1 MVKIMVDQNLIDKLK
16 GWRENPPDEDSI
28 DEKFGEEFIN
38 TLFGIF
44 KQLSEEDDD
53 LKEEVE
59 DAELCMQFV
68 MTWEGKDFKFW
79 ISARDGKMDF
89 GAGEGTDVTVTL
101 KAAAE
106 TMFSMLSGEADST
119 ALYMSG
125 DLTIEGNL
133 QDAMGFAEISN
144 LAAELIEELIG

>member
-1 MVKIMVDQNLIDKLK
+1 MVDQNLIDKLK

-44 KQLSEEDDD
+44 KQLAEEDDD

-68 MTWEGKDFKFW
+68 MTWEDKDFKFW
-79 ISARDGKMDF
+79 ISAREGKMDF
-89 GAGEGTDVTVTL
+89 GAGEGPDVTVTL
-101 KAAAE
+101 KAAADK
-106 TMFSMLSGEADST
+106 MFSMLSGEAEST

-133 QDAMGFAEISN
+133 QDAMAFGEISS
-144 LAAELIEELIG
+144 LAAELIEELID

>member
-1 MVKIMVDQNLIDKLK
+1 MSKKKKDFPIKYLRK
-16 GWRENPPDEDSI
+16 GLSTDE
-28 DEKFGEEFIN
+28 
-38 TLFGIF
+38 
-44 KQLSEEDDD
+44 D

-79 ISARDGKMDF
+79 ISARDGKMEF
-89 GAGEGTDVTVTL
+89 GAGEGPDVSVTL
-101 KAAAE
+101 KATAP

-119 ALYMSG
+119 SLYMSG

-133 QDAMGFAEISN
+133 QDAMAFGEISN
-144 LAAELIEELIG
+144 IAADLIEELID